1 MGFTTEAQRTQRI
14 MKQGKTLETLC
25 VLRDSVVKIFV
36 FLGSLGVLVVKI
48 LKSFFQASV
57 IEYAAET
64 S

>member
-1 MGFTTEAQRTQRI
+1 

-48 LKSFFQASV
+48 LRSFFQASV

>member
-1 MGFTTEAQRTQRI
+1 MGFTTETQRTQRI

-36 FLGSLGVLVVKI
+36 FLGSLGVLVVDI
-48 LKSFFQASV
+48 LRSFFQASV